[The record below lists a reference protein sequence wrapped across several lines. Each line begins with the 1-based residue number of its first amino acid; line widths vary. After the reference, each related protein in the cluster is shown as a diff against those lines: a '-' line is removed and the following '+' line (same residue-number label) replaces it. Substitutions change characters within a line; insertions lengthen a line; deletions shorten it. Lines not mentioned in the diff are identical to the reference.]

1 MIDPLVNDALLDGR
15 SVIIVG
21 AAPLADKVTVFQS
34 LVDAVADMRKLA
46 IIDDRHILPT
56 VPPSADVLDVD
67 FKGVD
72 TIHHEIRDDGD
83 TAVAVP
89 NMRRGDI
96 MRMLMDFAGQEN
108 GQVLLVNDARSDAG
122 DTLRDDLPVILLKSS
137 PSGAHRIL
145 GRRDQGDEP
154 GRRLARRERQRRIAR
169 RRRPQEGRPAYGHVP
184 LTASSADAV

>member
-34 LVDAVADMRKLA
+34 LVDVVADMRKLA

-56 VPPSADVLDVD
+56 VPPSANVIDVD

-96 MRMLMDFAGQEN
+96 MRMLMDFAGQED

-122 DTLRDDLPVILLKSS
+122 DTLRDDLPMILLKSS
-137 PSGAHRIL
+137 PSGHTEFSDAAIKAMNPVVVSL
-145 GRRDQGDEP
+145 DANGNVESLDVVD
-154 GRRLARRERQRRIAR
+154 LKK
-169 RRRPQEGRPAYGHVP
+169 EGLHTV
-184 LTASSADAV
+184 TFH